1 MLPPVLRAL
10 FIADWNTVEP
20 PAAFSHRSAMTREAQ
35 ALRGDHNFSPDTCI
49 RDVAIAL
56 RRNVDQ
62 VAFNQVLSYL
72 PDGAAEFW
80 SI

>member
-1 MLPPVLRAL
+1 
-10 FIADWNTVEP
+10 
-20 PAAFSHRSAMTREAQ
+20 MTREAQ